1 MPAAPRRSIGW
12 IVLLAALWSAPA
24 FAQGVGGTTSLNGV
38 VVDAQGSV
46 VPGATIEVKNTATG
60 VTETVVSNTA
70 GAFSIPALSP
80 GLYVVTVSLSGFKTL
95 VITDL
100 RLVAAT
106 PAQIKPLLEM
116 GALSET
122 VEVKGGAGLVQMS
135 SAKVQSS
142 MLAEQITKLPLSSRN
157 GLSSTMFLPGVQQTG
172 ASGYRGATINGL
184 PQNTISLTLD
194 GIGIGNNR
202 QSGDGFYTQVFPRL
216 DAIEEVTV
224 TGATPDAAGGAQGSV
239 QVAFVTRSGTNKF
252 NTSVYDYYRSPTL
265 NTNYYF
271 NEINNLPV
279 NNVTVHQF
287 GGRIGGPIV
296 RNKAFF
302 FFNYEQFYLP
312 NESTRTRTAINATAQ
327 QGLFRYD
334 VAGQVR
340 EVNVLDLARA
350 NNQLSSV
357 DPIVASLLAQIRT
370 ATGTTGTLTPR
381 TDFNTD
387 SYAYQ
392 AASQRNEYAPTA
404 RVDVNVTAKHRVS
417 ATYLWQRIISAPDFL
432 NSGEPAFPGFPTFTV
447 QSSYRVTGSL
457 ALRSTFSSNMFNEFK
472 VGFQR
477 SPVDFYSDQQKD
489 TFDNQGGRAVQFGFG
504 LTNPTVGNAPNLV
517 NTPSLNVVDS
527 LTRLRGNHS
536 FTFGGSFT
544 RITNSTESWNI
555 VPTVTLGFTE
565 ANDPAASLF
574 ATTNFPG
581 ASTAQLTN
589 ARALY
594 ALLTG
599 RVSGVNGTSRVDATT
614 GQYVYLGGTQQRLRQ
629 HVFGAYVQDQWR
641 MTPGLT
647 LNLGLRWEVALP
659 FQPTTPTY
667 SATTLADLCGVSG
680 IGSGPEGRECN
691 IFKPGLLGAPTATP
705 QYTLYVDQTR
715 AFKTEWHNLAPN
727 VGVAWRPLVKDGWL
741 RSILG
746 DPEQATIRGGYSVS
760 FNRERIDRFTGNYGA
775 NPGGTT
781 AANRNVANGNLVY
794 AGEAWPIL
802 LRESARLGPP
812 ATCPAG
818 AVTAACVPLAPVY
831 PIPATTANSLSMFD
845 PNITVPFTR
854 SWSIGIQRALTN
866 DSAIEVM
873 YLGNRNTN
881 AWTSENWNERN
892 MVENGFIDEFQR
904 ARVNL
909 TANLAAGRGSSFA
922 YFGPGTGTAPL
933 PIYLAYLTGSSAAT
947 DPARYSSLF
956 ASSTWTQHLS
966 YFNPFPLTA
975 ATNLENDA
983 TRRANALAAGQPAN
997 LFVMNPAAS
1006 SANIM
1011 RSVAGSHYHAM
1022 QLQYRRRLSRGLL
1035 VNASYVFSR
1044 RTGSSLQTIHQP
1056 RFYLEDAGVPHAW
1069 KLNATY
1075 ALPFGNGHRF
1085 GSSWNGITNAVLGG
1099 WELSGTGRVQIE
1111 QYATEGVKLVGMT
1124 KRDLQ
1129 DAFKI
1134 RIVKS
1139 ETTGVTTVYS
1149 MTQDIIDNTRKAFSV
1164 DPISATGYS
1173 ALGVPT
1179 GRYIAPAS
1187 DPSCIALYPG
1197 DCGAP
1202 QRILLNGPAFVRF
1215 DIRGTKR
1222 FLLPGR
1228 RVSID
1233 VSFELMNLFD
1243 NINFNPTLN
1252 PGSGATIFQVTTA
1265 YRDTGVDVNDPGGRL
1280 GQIVWRVSW

>member
-1 MPAAPRRSIGW
+1 MGWICLLGALSAAP
-12 IVLLAALWSAPA
+12 AL
-24 FAQGVGGTTSLNGV
+24 AQGTGGTTSLNGV
-38 VVDAQGSV
+38 VVDSQGGV
-46 VPGATIEVKNTATG
+46 LPGATVEIKNAATG

-70 GAFSIPALSP
+70 GAFSIPGLSP
-80 GLYVVTVSLSGFKTL
+80 GLYVVSVSLSGFKTT
-95 VITDL
+95 VITDV
-100 RLVAAT
+100 RLVAAS
-106 PAQIKPLLEM
+106 PAQIKPMLEM
-116 GALSET
+116 GALTET
-122 VEVKGGAGLVQMS
+122 VEVKGGAGLVQTS
-135 SAKVQSS
+135 SVTVQST

-172 ASGYRGATINGL
+172 TGGYRAATINGL

-239 QVAFVTRSGTNKF
+239 QVAFVTRSGTNTF
-252 NTSVYDYYRSPTL
+252 SRSIYHYWRSPKL

-271 NEINNLPV
+271 NTINNLPV

-302 FFNYEQFYLP
+302 FVNYEQFYLP
-312 NESTRTRTAINATAQ
+312 NQSTRTRVVVNQTAQ
-327 QGLFRYD
+327 QGLFQYD

-340 EVNVLDLARA
+340 GVNVLDLARA

-357 DPIVASLLAQIRT
+357 DPLVATLLASIRT

-387 SYAYQ
+387 AYAYQ
-392 AASQRNEYAPTA
+392 AASKRNEYAPTA
-404 RVDVNVTAKHRVS
+404 RFDLNVTAKHRIS
-417 ATYLWQRIISAPDFL
+417 ATYLWQRIKSSPDFL

-447 QSSYRVTGSL
+447 QSSYRTTGSL
-457 ALRSTFSSNMFNEFK
+457 ALRSTFSSSLVNEFK
-472 VGFQR
+472 AGFQW
-477 SPVDFYSDQQKD
+477 SPVDFYSDQKKD
-489 TFDNQGGRAVQFGFG
+489 TFDNQGGRALTLGFG
-504 LTNPTVGNAPNLV
+504 LTSPTVGNSPNLV
-517 NTPSLNVVDS
+517 NTPSVNVVNS
-527 LTRLRGNHS
+527 LTWLRGKHS

-544 RITNSTESWNI
+544 SISNQTKSWNI

-565 ANDPAASLF
+565 ASDPAASIFSTANF
-574 ATTNFPG
+574 AG

-599 RVSGVNGTSRVDATT
+599 RVSGVNGTSRLDAST
-614 GQYVYLGGTQQRLRQ
+614 GEYVYLGGTEQKLRQ
-629 HVFGAYVQDQWR
+629 QVFGAYAQDQWR
-641 MTPGLT
+641 LTSGLT
-647 LNLGLRWEVALP
+647 LNVGLRWEVALP

-667 SATTLADLCGVSG
+667 STSTMADLCGVSG

-691 IFKPGLLGAPTATP
+691 IFKPGTLGAPNLKP
-705 QYTLYVDQTR
+705 QYTLYDGQTR
-715 AFKTEWHNLAPN
+715 AFKTEWNNVAPN
-727 VGVAWRPLVKDGWL
+727 VGVAWRPMVEHGLL

-760 FNRERIDRFTGNYGA
+760 FNRERIDRFTGIYGA

-781 AANRNVANGNLVY
+781 PANRNVSNGNLVY
-794 AGEAWPIL
+794 AGESWPIL
-802 LRESARLGPP
+802 LRDSSRLGPP

-831 PIPATTANSLSMFD
+831 PILANTSNSLSIFD
-845 PNITVPFTR
+845 PNITTPYTR
-854 SWSIGIQRALTN
+854 SWSVGIQRALTS
-866 DSAIEVM
+866 DSAIELL
-873 YLGNRNTN
+873 YLGNRNVN

-892 MVENGFIDEFQR
+892 MVENGFINEFQLAR
-904 ARVNL
+904 ANL
-909 TANLAAGRGSSFA
+909 TANMAAGRGNSFA

-933 PIYLAYLTGSSAAT
+933 PIYLAYLTGSAAAT
-947 DPARYSSLF
+947 DPTRYSSLF
-956 ASSTWTQHLS
+956 ASTTWTQHLS
-966 YFNPFPLTA
+966 YFNPAPLTA

-983 TRRANALAAGQPAN
+983 TRRTNALAAGQPAN
-997 LFVMNPAAS
+997 LFVMNPAVG

-1011 RSVAGSHYHAM
+1011 RSAAGSRYHAV
-1022 QLQYRRRLSRGLL
+1022 QLQYRRRLSHGLL

-1044 RTGSSLQTIHQP
+1044 RYGSSLQTIHQP

-1069 KLNATY
+1069 KMNWTY
-1075 ALPFGNGHRF
+1075 ALPFGSGRRF
-1085 GSSWNGITNAVLGG
+1085 GSGWSGITNAAFGG
-1099 WELSGTGRVQIE
+1099 WEISGTGRMQIE
-1111 QYATEGVKLVGMT
+1111 QFAIDGVKLVGMT
-1124 KRDLQ
+1124 KQELQ

-1139 ETTGVTTVYS
+1139 DTTGVTTVYS
-1149 MTQDIIDNTRKAFSV
+1149 MTQDILDNTRKAFSV
-1164 DPISATGYS
+1164 DPVSANGYS
-1173 ALGVPT
+1173 ALGAPT
-1179 GRYIAPAS
+1179 GRYMAPAS

-1202 QRILLNGPAFVRF
+1202 RRILLNGPLFVRF
-1215 DIRGTKR
+1215 DIRATKK
-1222 FLLPGR
+1222 FSLPW
-1228 RVSID
+1228 RVSLD

-1243 NINFNPTLN
+1243 NVNFNPTFN
-1252 PGSGATIFQVTTA
+1252 PGSGATIFQVTSA

-1280 GQIVWRVSW
+1280 GQLVWRLSW